1 MSKLHI
7 LFFGLKFI
15 KNVRYYYIGI
25 MFLFLHRH
33 ENTDTPAG
41 SQDIQVLMSSFRS
54 HVIKLRVS
62 KKPDKQHLDLL
73 VENDD
78 KNSGGLWNSIAR

>member
-1 MSKLHI
+1 MATAAGVKYNNRCS
-7 LFFGLKFI
+7 
-15 KNVRYYYIGI
+15 
-25 MFLFLHRH
+25 H

-41 SQDIQVLMSSFRS
+41 SEDIQVLMSSFRS
-54 HVIKLRVS
+54 HVVKLRVS

-78 KNSGGLWNSIAR
+78 SNAGGIWNSIAR

>member
-1 MSKLHI
+1 MLI
-7 LFFGLKFI
+7 F
-15 KNVRYYYIGI
+15 N
-25 MFLFLHRH
+25 RH

-41 SQDIQVLMSSFRS
+41 SKDIQVLMSSFRS

-62 KKPDKQHLDLL
+62 KKTDKQHLDLL

-78 KNSGGLWNSIAR
+78 KNSGGIWNSIAR